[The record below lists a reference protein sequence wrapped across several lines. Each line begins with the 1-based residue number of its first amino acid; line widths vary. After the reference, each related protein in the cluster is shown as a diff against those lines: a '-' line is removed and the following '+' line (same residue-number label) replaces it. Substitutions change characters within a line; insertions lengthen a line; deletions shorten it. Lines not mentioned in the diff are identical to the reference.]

1 MHPNPDA
8 LLFLSYL
15 GFILLIG
22 LITAIISNKCKI
34 PNVLL
39 LLLTG
44 LVLGKMEYQGHPLV
58 NFPDVFLTSISILA
72 LVMIIFDSASRI
84 SLKKFDTFSLKALWL
99 SLMFLFLNMIFLTFF
114 VMTIF
119 NVKSVIF
126 ALVFSALMSGTDPA
140 VVLTMLKNSNQ
151 KVFEILKLESLL
163 NTPLVVLLPFVLLE
177 LNSTLSGQVII
188 STVID
193 QVPALLQQVVVGTG
207 AGVLIGLVVFKF
219 MRRWYSDTLS
229 PLAIVTAALL
239 TYTTA
244 ENMGGS
250 GVLAVTAMGLLFGY
264 VHLKEKIHLQG
275 FALIFSNSLE
285 ILVFVLIGM
294 VIAFPVSV
302 DFFVRSGVLFVAY
315 ILIRFLAILITLRGA
330 GLTMGERFFMT
341 LNVQKGIAVAVVVF
355 SLANIG
361 FGEMGVI
368 FNLAITFM
376 LYSILLSTIVLRLAK
391 PLVHKNILAQ
401 GATLPKDAP
410 RMMPKLDKTLL
421 NKAKQL
427 NQAPL
432 KQNNKKQPTLKKK
445 VKKKK

>member
-1 MHPNPDA
+1 MHTNPDA

-22 LITAIISNKCKI
+22 LITAIISNKFKI

-39 LLLTG
+39 LLLIG
-44 LVLGKMEYQGHPLV
+44 LTLGKVKAHGHPIV
-58 NFPDVFLTSISILA
+58 DFPEVFLTSISILA

-99 SLMFLFLNMIFLTFF
+99 SLMFLFLNLIFLTFF

-119 NVKSVIF
+119 KVKSVIF

-140 VVLTMLKNSNQ
+140 VVLTMMKNANQ

-163 NTPLVVLLPFVLLE
+163 NTPLVVLLPFILLE

-188 STVID
+188 TTVVD
-193 QVPALLQQVVVGTG
+193 QIPALLQQIVVGTG
-207 AGVLIGLVVFKF
+207 AGVLVGMVVFKF

-239 TYTTA
+239 TYTIA

-250 GVLAVTAMGLLFGY
+250 GVLAVTVMGLLFGY
-264 VHLKEKIHLQG
+264 VHLKEKIQLQG

-294 VIAFPVSV
+294 VITFPISL
-302 DFFVRSGVLFVAY
+302 DFFVRSAVLFVAY
-315 ILIRFLAILITLRGA
+315 ILIRFFAILITFRGTD
-330 GLTMGERFFMT
+330 LTRGERFFMA

-361 FGEMGVI
+361 FGEMEII
-368 FNLAITFM
+368 FNLAIVFM

-391 PLVHKNILAQ
+391 PLIHKDTAQ
-401 GATLPKDAP
+401 QGVPLNAPK
-410 RMMPKLDKTLL
+410 MPPKIDKVLQ
-421 NKAKQL
+421 KQSERL
-427 NQAPL
+427 QRNL
-432 KQNNKKQPTLKKK
+432 GKQNPKKLGRNSGGNLKKK
-445 VKKKK
+445 